1 MQAGCGGAVVLAEA
15 EDNAHFARLDGV
27 EGAGHRLQDNE
38 GGHDGN
44 DLARA
49 AEGSGRPLRG
59 RFARRTLGRFLVPA
73 GKGVANFLD
82 ERGEQV
88 FRPAGL
94 FFLAPGGLF
103 VHGHAEYSGV
113 ERMNGSA
120 ATRGCERLFTG

>member
-1 MQAGCGGAVVLAEA
+1 MPELPEV
-15 EDNAHFARLDGV
+15 
-27 EGAGHRLQDNE
+27 
-38 GGHDGN
+38 
-44 DLARA
+44 A
-49 AEGSGRPLRG
+49 AI
-59 RFARRTLGRFLVPA
+59 
-73 GKGVANFLD
+73 ANFLD

-120 ATRGCERLFTG
+120 ATGGCERFSTG